1 MSKAKTKA
9 NKSSQPAGKDQPAL
23 KNIVEL
29 TAASFI
35 RELEKLSD
43 EKVRKDLER
52 YFKPQHRDHFIGVK
66 NSVVNALAGNYLDLP
81 VKELEK
87 MLNNDIHEVRAGAIS
102 VMDQLS
108 RRKRTPE
115 NRRKEL
121 FDLFIKKTDRVDNWD
136 LTDLGCMYM
145 TGCYLFDKDR
155 KILYDLVKSTN
166 FWERRIAIVS
176 TCYFIRQKDT
186 ADTFKIA
193 ALLIND
199 KEDLV
204 QKGTGWMLRSAGDKN
219 PEALRKFLDKHA
231 ATMPRTTLRYCLEKF
246 PAREKAYYMD
256 LKNVQ

>member
-1 MSKAKTKA
+1 MNESKLKADKINKSA
-9 NKSSQPAGKDQPAL
+9 NKGNSVIV
-23 KNIVEL
+23 KNLSL

-35 RELEKLSD
+35 QELEKLSD
-43 EKVRKDLER
+43 EKARKDLER

-66 NSVVNALAGNYLDLP
+66 NSVVNKLAGNFLDMP
-81 VKELEK
+81 IKELEK

-108 RRKRTPE
+108 RKKRTPAE
-115 NRRKEL
+115 RRKEL
-121 FDLFIKKTDRVDNWD
+121 FDLFMKKTDRVNNWD

-155 KILYDLVKSTN
+155 KVLYDLVTSEN

-176 TCYFIRQKDT
+176 TCYFIRQNDT
-186 ADTFKIA
+186 ADTFKISG
-193 ALLIND
+193 LLIND

-219 PEALRKFLDKHA
+219 PAALRKFLDKYA
-231 ATMPRTTLRYCLEKF
+231 ATMPRTTLRYSLEKF
-246 PAREKAYYMD
+246 SAKEKAYYMS
-256 LKNVQ
+256 LKKT

>member
-1 MSKAKTKA
+1 MNESKLKADKIHKSA
-9 NKSSQPAGKDQPAL
+9 NKGNSVIV
-23 KNIVEL
+23 KNLSL

-35 RELEKLSD
+35 QELEKLSD
-43 EKVRKDLER
+43 EKARKDLER

-66 NSVVNALAGNYLDLP
+66 NSVVNKLAGNFLEMP
-81 VKELEK
+81 IKELEK

-102 VMDQLS
+102 IMDQLS
-108 RRKRTPE
+108 RKKRTPE
-115 NRRKEL
+115 ERRKEL
-121 FDLFIKKTDRVDNWD
+121 FDLFMKKTDRVNNWD

-155 KILYDLVKSTN
+155 KVLYDLVKSEN

-176 TCYFIRQKDT
+176 TCYFIRQNDT
-186 ADTFKIA
+186 ADTFKIS

-219 PEALRKFLDKHA
+219 PAALRKFLDKYA
-231 ATMPRTTLRYCLEKF
+231 ATMPRTTLRYSLEKF
-246 PAREKAYYMD
+246 PAKEKAHYMS
-256 LKNVQ
+256 LKKT

>member
-1 MSKAKTKA
+1 MNESKLKADKINKSA
-9 NKSSQPAGKDQPAL
+9 NKGNSVIV
-23 KNIVEL
+23 KNLSL

-35 RELEKLSD
+35 QELEKLSD
-43 EKVRKDLER
+43 EKARKDLER
-52 YFKPQHRDHFIGVK
+52 YFKPKHRDHFIGVK
-66 NSVVNALAGNYLDLP
+66 NSVVNKLAGNFLDMP
-81 VKELEK
+81 IKELEK

-108 RRKRTPE
+108 RKKRTPAE
-115 NRRKEL
+115 RRKEL
-121 FDLFIKKTDRVDNWD
+121 FDLFMKKTDRVNNWD

-155 KILYDLVKSTN
+155 KVLYNLVKSEN

-176 TCYFIRQKDT
+176 TSYFIRQNDT
-186 ADTFKIA
+186 ADTFKIS

-219 PEALRKFLDKHA
+219 PAALRKFLDKYA
-231 ATMPRTTLRYCLEKF
+231 ATMPRTTLRYSLEKF
-246 PAREKAYYMD
+246 SAKEKAYYMS
-256 LKNVQ
+256 LKKT